1 MVQQMDLVFALAAFC
16 VVTLF
21 TPGPNNIMLMTSGLN
36 FGVRRTLPHM
46 TGVTLGFAM
55 MMLGVGLGLGT
66 VFETWPVLYPVLKYG
81 GACYLV
87 FLAWKIAF
95 SGPIKS
101 SDKANG
107 RPMTFL
113 QAVAFQWIN
122 PKAWVMAV
130 GAVSAYAAVA
140 SFPFN
145 VLMMSAFYGALGFA
159 SSGTWVGFGYGL
171 QRVINNPK
179 SVRIF
184 NGVMAILLVASL
196 YPIFADSWQ

>member
-1 MVQQMDLVFALAAFC
+1 MVQQTDLVFALAVFC

-36 FGVRRTLPHM
+36 FGMRRTLPHM
-46 TGVTLGFAM
+46 TGVSLGFAL

-66 VFETWPVLYPVLKYG
+66 IFETWPVLYPVLKYG
-81 GACYLV
+81 GASYLV

-95 SGPIKS
+95 SGSAESP
-101 SDKANG
+101 DKDVG

-113 QAVAFQWIN
+113 QAMAFQWIN

-140 SFPFN
+140 AFPFN
-145 VLMMSAFYGALGFA
+145 VLMMSGFYGALGFA
-159 SSGTWVGFGYGL
+159 SSGTWAGFGYAL
-171 QRVINNPK
+171 QRIINNPT

-184 NGVMAILLVASL
+184 NGAMAILLIASL
-196 YPIFADSWQ
+196 YPIFSDSWQ

>member
-1 MVQQMDLVFALAAFC
+1 MPQQMDLVLALTTFC

-36 FGVRRTLPHM
+36 FGVRRTLPHI
-46 TGVTLGFAM
+46 TGVSLGFALM
-55 MMLGVGLGLGT
+55 VMGVGLGLGAL
-66 VFETWPVLYPVLKYG
+66 FETWPVLYPVLKYT
-81 GACYLV
+81 GASYLI

-95 SGPIKS
+95 SGPIEA
-101 SDKANG
+101 SDSTSA

-130 GAVSAYAAVA
+130 GAMSAYAAVA
-140 SFPFN
+140 AFPFN
-145 VLMMSAFYGALGFA
+145 VLLMSALYGALGFA

-171 QRVINNPK
+171 QRVINNPR

-184 NGVMAILLVASL
+184 NGAMAVLLVASL
-196 YPIFADSWQ
+196 YPIFADIGQ

>member
-36 FGVRRTLPHM
+36 FGIRRTLPHM
-46 TGVTLGFAM
+46 VGVTIGFAM

-66 VFETWPVLYPVLKYG
+66 IFETWPVLYPVLKYG
-81 GACYLV
+81 GASYLV

-95 SGPIKS
+95 SGPMES
-101 SDKANG
+101 SDKTNG

-145 VLMMSAFYGALGFA
+145 VLLMSAFYGTLGFA

-171 QRVINNPK
+171 QRIINNPK